1 MKNWFADISMTR
13 KLTIGFGAVLLLT
26 IALAISGWLS
36 LSGVIHR
43 SELMERIAALNEAL
57 DELRVARLQ
66 YMLDNGDAKSAE
78 AVTEAPTT
86 LRRSTGTSRQPFVIR
101 KTGCCYK
108 SRANRYSAIAS
119 R

>member
-43 SELMERIAALNEAL
+43 S
-57 DELRVARLQ
+57 
-66 YMLDNGDAKSAE
+66 
-78 AVTEAPTT
+78 
-86 LRRSTGTSRQPFVIR
+86 
-101 KTGCCYK
+101 
-108 SRANRYSAIAS
+108 
-119 R
+119 

>member
-57 DELRVARLQ
+57 DELRVAAS
-66 YMLDNGDAKSAE
+66 N
-78 AVTEAPTT
+78 TCWTT
-86 LRRSTGTSRQPFVIR
+86 ATRSQPRR
-101 KTGCCYK
+101 
-108 SRANRYSAIAS
+108 
-119 R
+119 